1 MSATEQA
8 DERKLA
14 GEALSLELQLDR
26 ESLSR
31 TSNEVRRAGLRNRLR
46 QARIEYA
53 KFRQNLYLGHPLL
66 KITRGELAP
75 LKVERLRSVINDGRT
90 ALLEYVITENNV
102 YLFVMSFEQ
111 TNKNTG
117 GKKSRAGLVISLT
130 AYPLGINREAL
141 SQRVTSLAESLMNR
155 DESFHAQA
163 RELYDLLIKPAADQ
177 LANKTKLT
185 IVPDGLLWNLPFE
198 TLQPAEDRYLLDQA
212 STSYAP
218 SLSALRDMNRQSRPA
233 KLTKSSGLLA
243 FTNPQLSKELV
254 QRVDLVY
261 KNQKIEPSPERE
273 LEVERLK
280 TLFGDAQS
288 RTFTGAGASEE
299 RVRAET
305 VGGRVVHFAAPAIL
319 DDTSPMY
326 SFIALSA
333 SGQHSQ
339 NDGLLQTRE
348 IMNLE
353 TQAQLV
359 VLSAA
364 EVRSD
369 RTVNGEAAMALAWAW
384 FVAGSPS
391 TVFSRWHVKSP
402 STTQLMVDFYS
413 RLRAASRNSS
423 SKAGALQQSALALR
437 NSTAYQHPYYWGAFS
452 LVGDAR

>member
-1 MSATEQA
+1 
-8 DERKLA
+8 
-14 GEALSLELQLDR
+14 
-26 ESLSR
+26 
-31 TSNEVRRAGLRNRLR
+31 
-46 QARIEYA
+46 
-53 KFRQNLYLGHPLL
+53 
-66 KITRGELAP
+66 
-75 LKVERLRSVINDGRT
+75 
-90 ALLEYVITENNV
+90 
-102 YLFVMSFEQ
+102 
-111 TNKNTG
+111 
-117 GKKSRAGLVISLT
+117 
-130 AYPLGINREAL
+130 
-141 SQRVTSLAESLMNR
+141 
-155 DESFHAQA
+155 
-163 RELYDLLIKPAADQ
+163 
-177 LANKTKLT
+177 
-185 IVPDGLLWNLPFE
+185 
-198 TLQPAEDRYLLDQA
+198 
-212 STSYAP
+212 
-218 SLSALRDMNRQSRPA
+218 MNRQSRPA

-273 LEVERLK
+273 LEVQRLK

-305 VGGRVVHFAAPAIL
+305 VRGRVVHFAAPAIL

-333 SGQHSQ
+333 SGQRSQ

-391 TVFSRWHVKSP
+391 TVFSRWQVNSP
-402 STTQLMVDFYS
+402 STTQLMVGFYS